1 MTAPAVPAR
10 SGGTRRTWDLVLA
23 IVLAVLLLAAAAVLG
38 FAGAF
43 LVMAS
48 DSCGA
53 SVTCS
58 TGRLTVGVLVAM
70 IGPAVVAVVAVVALV
85 VRIVRA
91 RLAFWVPLVGLV
103 VAVLVWAGGAAVVF
117 SSVPSS

>member
-70 IGPAVVAVVAVVALV
+70 IGPAVVAVATIVALV

-91 RLAFWVPLVGLV
+91 RLAFWAPLVGLV
-103 VAVLVWAGGAAVVF
+103 VAVLVWAGGAALVF
-117 SSVPSS
+117 GSVPSS